1 MAAMGRNTELMI
13 HRHLAGHTAKAVS
26 EAIGGDETLISRFK
40 SGERGL
46 RIEQIGPFLEAVGL
60 KLVANDE
67 VTVDPKY
74 LESLRNLAARGI

>member
-1 MAAMGRNTELMI
+1 MAAMGSNTELMI
-13 HRHLAGHTAKAVS
+13 HRHLAGHTAKQVS
-26 EAIGGDETLISRFK
+26 
-40 SGERGL
+40 
-46 RIEQIGPFLEAVGL
+46 EAVGL